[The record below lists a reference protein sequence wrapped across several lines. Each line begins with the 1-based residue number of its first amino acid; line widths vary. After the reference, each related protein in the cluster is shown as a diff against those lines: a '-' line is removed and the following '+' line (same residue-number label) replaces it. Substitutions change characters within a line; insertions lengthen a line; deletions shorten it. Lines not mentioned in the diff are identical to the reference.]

1 VGIEGQFKVEVGTPY
16 PLGATLTPTGVNFAL
31 FSRYATGVTLCL
43 FDAADVATPLAEIPL
58 PERTRFVWHG
68 HLTGV
73 RAGQFYGYRVDGP
86 YDPCVGHRFNR
97 FKLLLDPYAKA
108 VTGKHDW
115 SRADHL
121 AYDRNVH
128 NADLSFAAVDN
139 AAGAPKCV
147 VVDDTFDWG
156 DDRPPNI
163 APRDL
168 VVYEVH
174 VKGFTG
180 HASAAVSHPGTYTGF
195 VEKIPYLQSLGVN
208 AVELLPVHECYVD
221 NFLVDRGLTNY
232 WGYNTLGFFAPDG
245 RFAAGREPGAAV
257 TEFKTLVK
265 SLHAAGLEVLLD
277 VVFNHTGEGNHLGPT
292 LCFRGIDNASYYLL
306 VPGDRRYYMD
316 YTGCGNTFNFDEPQV
331 IKLVMDSLRYWL
343 EVMHVDGFRFDLASA
358 LGREAGRFDQISS
371 FFMAV
376 HQDPVVSRAKLI
388 AEPWDIAWEDYQV
401 GNFPVDWA
409 EWNGKYRDS
418 IRRFLKGDGG
428 LVGEA
433 ARRVSGSRD
442 LYGDDGRTPYNSVNF
457 VTCHDGFT
465 LRDLVTYARKHND
478 ANGEGNRDGAD
489 DNGSWNW
496 GAEGE
501 TADPAVAALRIR
513 VMKNALATLLLS
525 QGVPMILGG
534 DEFGRTQ
541 RGNNNAY
548 CQDNDLSWFDWGWA
562 AANAELLAFTRG
574 LIAFRR
580 RYGVLRR
587 AAFFTGA
594 DRDFDT
600 IKDINWYD
608 ENLGAPRWDDPESR
622 RLAYH
627 LQGSESGDDCA
638 DLYVIMNHHW
648 DPAVFN
654 LPAPSRGQ
662 SWHRAVDTSLPAGE
676 DLAPAGREATL
687 EPNDNYHVTGRSVVI
702 LVGK

>member
-1 VGIEGQFKVEVGTPY
+1 MEAGSPY
-16 PLGATLTPTGVNFAL
+16 PLGATLTPAGVNFAL
-31 FSRYATGVTLCL
+31 FSRNATAVTLCL
-43 FDAADVATPLAEIPL
+43 FDAADAATPSAEIGL
-58 PERTRFVWHG
+58 AERTRFVWHG
-68 HLTGV
+68 HVPGL
-73 RAGQFYGYRVDGP
+73 RAGQLYGYRVDGP
-86 YDPCVGHRFNR
+86 YEPCAGHRFNR
-97 FKLLLDPYAKA
+97 HKLLIDPYAKA

-121 AYDRNVH
+121 AYDRNA
-128 NADLSFAAVDN
+128 ADADMCFAAADN

-147 VVDDTFDWG
+147 VVGDAFDWG

-168 VVYEVH
+168 VIYEVH
-174 VKGFTG
+174 VKGFTA
-180 HASAAVSHPGTYTGF
+180 HPSAGVKHPGSYPGF
-195 VEKIPYLQSLGVN
+195 AAKIPFLQSLGVN
-208 AVELLPVHECYVD
+208 AVELLPVHECYID
-221 NFLVDRGLTNY
+221 NFLLDRGLTNY
-232 WGYNTLGFFAPDG
+232 WGYNTIGFFAPDS

-257 TEFKTLVK
+257 AEFKSLVK
-265 SLHAAGLEVLLD
+265 ALHAAGIEVILD

-292 LCFRGIDNASYYLL
+292 LCFRGLDNASYYHL
-306 VPGDRRYYMD
+306 VPGNRRYYMD
-316 YTGCGNTFNFDEPQV
+316 FTGCGNTFNFDEPQV

-358 LGREAGRFDQISS
+358 LGREEGRFDQISS

-409 EWNGKYRDS
+409 EWNGKYRDTM
-418 IRRFLKGDGG
+418 RRFLKGDGG

-433 ARRVSGSRD
+433 ARRISGSRD

-457 VTCHDGFT
+457 ITCHDGFT
-465 LRDLVTYARKHND
+465 LRDLVSYTRKHNE

-489 DNGSWNW
+489 DNASWNW
-496 GAEGE
+496 GAEGS
-501 TADPAVAALRIR
+501 TADAGVEFTRARI
-513 VMKNALATLLLS
+513 MKNALATLLLS
-525 QGVPMILGG
+525 QGMPMLLGG

-548 CQDNDLSWFDWGWA
+548 CQDNDLSWFDWGLA
-562 AANAELLAFTRG
+562 AANSDLVAFARG
-574 LIAFRR
+574 MINLRR
-580 RYGVLRR
+580 RYGALRR
-587 AAFFTGA
+587 PSFFTGA
-594 DRDFDT
+594 DRDFDR
-600 IKDINWYD
+600 ILDINWYD
-608 ENLGAPRWDDPESR
+608 ENLGVPRWDDPEGR

-627 LQGSESGDDCA
+627 LQGSESGA
-638 DLYVIMNHHW
+638 DHADIYVMMNQHW
-648 DPAVFN
+648 DAAAFK

-662 SWHRAVDTSLPAGE
+662 AWHRAADTALPAGE
-676 DLAPAGREATL
+676 DLAAAGSEVKVAPGNSYL
-687 EPNDNYHVTGRSVVI
+687 VNGRSIVI